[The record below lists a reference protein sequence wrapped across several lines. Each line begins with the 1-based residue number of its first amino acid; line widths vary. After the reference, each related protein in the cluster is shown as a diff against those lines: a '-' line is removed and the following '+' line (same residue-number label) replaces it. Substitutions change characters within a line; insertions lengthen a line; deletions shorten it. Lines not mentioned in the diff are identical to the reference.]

1 MHSNRR
7 TLDARCAYD
16 NVTHL
21 PELCSTFLRFG
32 RSDKEFRNSLVSSVP
47 AIEPVLKV
55 LLQEEGNAVSQATKS
70 INNATQKVID
80 AKDTVV
86 GFFGSDKPAPA
97 PAPAPAKCMIRVF
110 VAQFQ
115 FHVQP

>member
-1 MHSNRR
+1 MKLKLADYTIPYQSKGKR
-7 TLDARCAYD
+7 
-16 NVTHL
+16 VTDQL
-21 PELCSTFLRFG
+21 KCVDFFDYP

-70 INNATQKVID
+70 ISNATQKVVD

-86 GFFGSDKPAPA
+86 GFFGGEKPAPA
-97 PAPAPAKCMIRVF
+97 PASAPAKSKYARF
-110 VAQFQ
+110 LTE
-115 FHVQP
+115 HRL